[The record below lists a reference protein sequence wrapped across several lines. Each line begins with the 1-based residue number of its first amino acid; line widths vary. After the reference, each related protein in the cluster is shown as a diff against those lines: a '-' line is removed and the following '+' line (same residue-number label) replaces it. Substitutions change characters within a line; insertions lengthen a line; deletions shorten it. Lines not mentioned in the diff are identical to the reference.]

1 VRASTLA
8 AGLGAALPTV
18 ASTAGAVAAGVVPA
32 GDRAVIALRA
42 YEVFSSH
49 TPLVGEYSAS
59 SVVAGRAVYSPGPL
73 LYWLLAF
80 PARFGSPA
88 SLSVLVG
95 VLNVLAIVGSVAL
108 ARRRG
113 GVPLMLACAFAVV
126 LVSRSWAPETLH
138 DIWNASAPLM
148 PFTLLL
154 FLCWSLA
161 CGEYKLLPL
170 TALTAS
176 FAIQSE
182 LTFLAP
188 TLAVTAIGVAGLLLS
203 RARPE
208 AQRDPGANRQPSGG
222 VASLQ
227 PRIGRVWPWVLAGLL
242 VVAVCWSGPVIDELE
257 HSPGNLTSI
266 VAAAEAHEPKQG
278 PVVGWHAVVRAVGIP
293 PWWLTAPSAPFTRFQ
308 EVRTAPGA
316 LAVLST
322 VVLLAGLCALLLA
335 GLLRGRLDL
344 AAGAGIGLALALAL
358 FAVAGATPAGVDV
371 SHSLGYT
378 MWWGSQAGMWVWLML
393 LYGVSLL
400 GGRLAARVIP
410 RLRATTVAGRA
421 AAGSG
426 GAPARLSLSGV
437 RLAAAPA
444 LAGMILLVAT
454 GAVVAGAQGPDQDQR
469 KYHPIATIDARLI
482 AALGPS
488 VHTVLLLGSPDSAAF
503 DIRTAAGFALRRHGL
518 RVLDPA
524 AAIRLNASYARN
536 TSGYQAVLCV
546 SDERGRATGQVLG
559 RFNRPA
565 LPMILITLNIASSPP
580 AQHVPSASICRR

>member
-1 VRASTLA
+1 VPTL
-8 AGLGAALPTV
+8 

-59 SVVAGRAVYSPGPL
+59 SVVAGRVVYSPGPL
-73 LYWLLAF
+73 LYWLLAI

-95 VLNVLAIVGSVAL
+95 AVNVLAILGAVAL

-113 GVPLMLACAFAVV
+113 GAPLMLGCAFAVM

-176 FAIQSE
+176 FTIQGE

-188 TLAVTAIGVAGLLLS
+188 TLAVTAIGVGGLLLS
-203 RARPE
+203 RTKPK
-208 AQRDPGANRQPSGG
+208 AQHDPDASRRHAGP
-222 VASLQ
+222 VASEQ
-227 PRIGRVWPWVLAGLL
+227 SRTGRVWPWALAALL

-257 HSPGNLTSI
+257 HSPGNLSAI
-266 VAAAEAHEPKQG
+266 VAAAEAGEPQQG
-278 PVVGWHAVVRAVGIP
+278 AAVGWHAVVRAVGIP
-293 PWWLTAPSAPFTRFQ
+293 PWWLTAPSAPFTRYR
-308 EVRTAPGA
+308 EVRAAPGD

-322 VVLLAGLCALLLA
+322 LVLLAGLCVLLLA
-335 GLLRGRLDL
+335 GMVRDRLDL
-344 AAGAGIGLALALAL
+344 TAGAGIGLALALAL
-358 FAVAGATPAGVDV
+358 FAVASATPAGIDL

-378 MWWGSQAGMWVWLML
+378 MWWGSQTGMWVWLML
-393 LYGVSLL
+393 AYGGISLL
-400 GGRLAARVIP
+400 RGGRAATAIARRRRALLA
-410 RLRATTVAGRA
+410 RLA
-421 AAGSG
+421 AAGSTG
-426 GAPARLSLSGV
+426 TPARLRRAGA
-437 RLAAAPA
+437 RLPDAA
-444 LAGMILLVAT
+444 LMTGMIVLFAT
-454 GAVVAGAQGPDQDQR
+454 AALVAGAQGADQDQR
-469 KYHPIATIDARLI
+469 KYHPITTINARLI
-482 AALGPS
+482 TALRPS

-518 RVLDPA
+518 RVLDPST
-524 AAIRLNASYARN
+524 AIRLNASYARN
-536 TSGYQAVLCV
+536 SSGYQAVLCV
-546 SDERGRATGQVLG
+546 SDEAGEAIGQVLG
-559 RFNRPA
+559 TFGRPA
-565 LPMILITLNIASSPP
+565 LPTITITLNSASSPP
-580 AQHVPSASICRR
+580 AQDLPTASICRRRSTHRHV